1 MFLKTKYE
9 YINSGFRL
17 FKDLKTS
24 YIKVLKLVSVFRELK
39 FHCYPEEI
47 QRSFSRSSRQEVFCK
62 KGALRNSAEF
72 TGKHLCQGL
81 FFNKVAGLRTPFYT
95 EHLWWL
101 LLDIHYGINTYY
113 IAFNIF
119 SCRILIISYEML
131 IITGI
136 SIEKINQLI
145 MYTIISRNVTIFYRQ
160 NWLPYFK
167 CKKN

>member
-81 FFNKVAGLRTPFYT
+81 FFNKVAVLFNKVAGLLPETLLKKRLRHRCFPVNFVKFLRAPFLAKGSSGCFFFSYCYIP
-95 EHLWWL
+95 HLWCFVVNL
-101 LLDIHYGINTYY
+101 LN
-113 IAFNIF
+113 
-119 SCRILIISYEML
+119 YE
-131 IITGI
+131 I
-136 SIEKINQLI
+136 
-145 MYTIISRNVTIFYRQ
+145 
-160 NWLPYFK
+160 
-167 CKKN
+167 